1 MQDGGILFDRPHFR
15 ESTAMAYPGF
25 AAGMVGIRDRRR
37 DRNAT
42 VFRCAIAAGLVSL
55 VAVGLAGRPA
65 RAAVSVYSNNQAR
78 DCYIAAKF
86 GDKQRRGVADCTA
99 ALVMGLSKHDV
110 AGMLVNRGVIYL
122 GYTRYG
128 LAVDDFNASIK
139 LDATIGD
146 AYVNRGAAEIA
157 LKKYA
162 EGRADIDKGL
172 PLGPDEPQKA
182 YYNRGL
188 ADEYLDDEK
197 AAYFDYLKASQLDPD
212 WDAPK
217 KELLRFNVS
226 AK

>member
-1 MQDGGILFDRPHFR
+1 
-15 ESTAMAYPGF
+15 MAYPGF
-25 AAGMVGIRDRRR
+25 AFGRVDIL

-42 VFRCAIAAGLVSL
+42 VLRCVIAAGLVSL
-55 VAVGLAGRPA
+55 AVADLAGRSA
-65 RAAVSVYSNNQAR
+65 RAAVSVYANNQGR

-86 GDKQRRGVADCTA
+86 GDKLRRGVDDCTA
-99 ALVMGLSKHDV
+99 AMVPGLPKHDI
-110 AGMLVNRGVIYL
+110 AGMLVNRGVIHLSYA
-122 GYTRYG
+122 RYG
-128 LAVDDFNASIK
+128 LAIDDFNASIK
-139 LDATIGD
+139 LDGTIGD
-146 AYVNRGAAEIA
+146 AYVNRGAALIA

-188 ADEYLDDEK
+188 ADDYLDDER

-217 KELLRFNVS
+217 KELTRFTVS

>member
-1 MQDGGILFDRPHFR
+1 
-15 ESTAMAYPGF
+15 MA
-25 AAGMVGIRDRRR
+25 DR

-42 VFRCAIAAGLVSL
+42 ALRCAIAAGLASL
-55 VAVGLAGRPA
+55 AVVGLAGRPA

-86 GDKQRRGVADCTA
+86 GDKQQRGVADCTA
-99 ALVMGLSKHDV
+99 AMVPGLPKHDM

-122 GYTRYG
+122 SHAQYG
-128 LAVDDFNASIK
+128 PAIKDFNASIK
-139 LDATIGD
+139 LDDKIGD
-146 AYVNRGAAEIA
+146 AYVNRGAALIA
-157 LKKYA
+157 QKKYA
-162 EGRADIDKGL
+162 AGRADIDKGL

-188 ADEYLDDEK
+188 ADDYLDDEK

-217 KELLRFNVS
+217 KELTRFTVTP
-226 AK
+226 APAPPPK

>member
-1 MQDGGILFDRPHFR
+1 
-15 ESTAMAYPGF
+15 MACSGS
-25 AAGMVGIRDRRR
+25 GMVDIRDRLG
-37 DRNAT
+37 DRYAT
-42 VFRCAIAAGLVSL
+42 VLRCAIAAGLVSL
-55 VAVGLAGRPA
+55 AMICLAGRPA

-86 GDKQRRGVADCTA
+86 GDKQQRGVADCTA
-99 ALVMGLSKHDV
+99 AMVLGLSKHDM

-122 GYTRYG
+122 SNARYG
-128 LAVDDFNASIK
+128 PAISDFNASIK
-139 LDATIGD
+139 LDDKIGD
-146 AYVNRGAAEIA
+146 AYVNRGAALIA
-157 LKKYA
+157 QKKYA

-217 KELLRFNVS
+217 KELERFSVS
-226 AK
+226 PK

>member
-1 MQDGGILFDRPHFR
+1 
-15 ESTAMAYPGF
+15 MAYPGF
-25 AAGMVGIRDRRR
+25 ASGMLDIRDRRL
-37 DRNAT
+37 DRHAM
-42 VFRCAIAAGLVSL
+42 VLRCGIAAGLVSL
-55 VAVGLAGRPA
+55 AVVGLAGRPA
-65 RAAVSVYSNNQAR
+65 RAAVSVYTNNQAR

-86 GDKQRRGVADCTA
+86 GDKQHRGVADCTA
-99 ALVMGLSKHDV
+99 AMVMGLSKHDV

-122 GYTRYG
+122 GYATYG
-128 LAVDDFNASIK
+128 LAIDDFNASIK

-146 AYVNRGAAEIA
+146 AYVNRGAALIA
-157 LKKYA
+157 QKKYA

-188 ADEYLDDEK
+188 ADDYLDDEK

-217 KELLRFNVS
+217 KELTRFSVS